1 MVAWAKLSWLKGG
14 GMGGT
19 EEDDLAPTE
28 GLPTRAGPSGALAEG
43 AALAPGARLGRYRIE
58 TLLGRGGMGEVY
70 RAGQLEPVRR
80 TVAIKLLHARRLD
93 ARHLAYFEVERQL
106 LAQMKHPAI
115 AQVYDAGA
123 TPEGFP
129 YFVME
134 FIEGSPLTAFCEQ
147 RGLPLRE
154 RLGLFIRVCEGVQH
168 AHQKGVIHRDLKPGN
183 ILVSEV
189 DGRPLPKI
197 IDFGIATAASRSLAA
212 GERAGE
218 LERAGT
224 PDYMSPE
231 QAGMEGVEVDTRSD
245 VYSLGVLLYELLAG
259 RRPGAGDDSSA
270 AAHTAGTTIRPPS
283 AQIETLA
290 PGNAAARAGQLGLS
304 QPRLR
309 KVMRSELDW
318 VVLKAMRRDRA
329 ERYSS
334 AAELAQ
340 ELQRFLD
347 DQPLQAVPHSRR
359 YVLGKYLRRNHLAVA
374 AASAVSLAVLVGL
387 GLSLYGLQQAREQRA
402 LAEQRSADLERVA
415 AFQQSMLEDID
426 VEAMGLGIANGLRD
440 QVAKADP
447 GSVPSLEQALAA
459 ASPADLARNVVG
471 RDILE
476 SARETIDRD
485 FSDQPS
491 LANQLRRSVGKVQ
504 LALGLHEQAESLFAE
519 VAQFLAQTQGASA
532 PETLEARN
540 LRTEAMF
547 WASGSAP
554 ALEAVE
560 QTLVLARSLPEDHP
574 VRVESERQ
582 QARLVFAQ
590 GDRQRGLAMQQALL
604 AREQATRRGEDPLLL
619 DLTEDLG
626 LSMGRMGEADEARE
640 IFEKLFV
647 QRRQALG
654 QEDPA
659 TLRTM
664 GRLAVM
670 RAMAEDVEEAVALQ
684 RELAGISERKLGA
697 EHPQTLVERG
707 NLANMLL
714 AHRDFDEA
722 EVLMREVLESRQRL
736 YGADSPGALRTKLN
750 LSALLARR
758 SRFDEALEME
768 AQLLQARR
776 RVLGPGHPDTVFL
789 EVNHAATL
797 HRAERPRQ
805 VVQAQIDRAMSLARD
820 VLGEKHPQTEAVYR
834 IQAFSHLSAGQ
845 WREAAAL
852 FAAIREKEESERKP
866 GDPPNAQIGWGLAV
880 ALERSGR
887 AAAAARIRASDVEWL
902 YELPEEELT
911 AEDRNALEIIEE
923 EAGRLGK
930 HG

>member
-154 RLGLFIRVCEGVQH
+154 RLALFIRVCEGVQH

-270 AAHTAGTTIRPPS
+270 AAHTASTTIRPPS

-334 AAELAQ
+334 AAELAH

-359 YVLGKYLRRNHLAVA
+359 YVLGKYLRRNRLAVA

-402 LAEQRSADLERVA
+402 LAEQRSAELERVA

-426 VEAMGLGIANGLRD
+426 IETMGLGIANGLRE
-440 QVAKADP
+440 QVGKTDP
-447 GSVPSLEQALAA
+447 GALGPLEQALAA
-459 ASPADLARNVVG
+459 ASPADLARSLVG

-476 SARETIDRD
+476 SARETITRD
-485 FSDQPS
+485 FSDQPD
-491 LANQLRRSVGKVQ
+491 LAAQLRRSVARVQ
-504 LALGLHEQAESLFAE
+504 LALGLHAQAESLFAE
-519 VAQFLAQTQGASA
+519 VADYFARSQGPAA
-532 PETLEARN
+532 RETLEARN
-540 LRTEAMF
+540 LQTEAMF
-547 WASGSAP
+547 WVQGNAST
-554 ALEAVE
+554 LEAVE
-560 QTLVLARSLPEDHP
+560 RTLALAHSLPPGDP
-574 VRVESERQ
+574 IRVETERQ
-582 QARLVFAQ
+582 RARIVFAL
-590 GDRQRGLAMQQALL
+590 GDRPRGLEMQQALL
-604 AREQATRRGEDPLLL
+604 ARERKTRVGDDPLLL

-640 IFEKLFV
+640 IFEDLFIR
-647 QRRQALG
+647 RRQALG
-654 QEDPA
+654 PEDPA
-659 TLRTM
+659 TLTTM

-670 RAMAEDVEEAVALQ
+670 RAIAEDVEAAVTLQ
-684 RELAGISERKLGA
+684 RELAAISERKFGA
-697 EHPQTLVERG
+697 EHPRTLVERG

-714 AHRDFDEA
+714 SHRDFDESEA
-722 EVLMREVLESRQRL
+722 LMREVLEARQRL

-750 LSALLARR
+750 LAALLARR
-758 SRFDEALEME
+758 SRFDEALVME
-768 AQLLQARR
+768 AELLQARR
-776 RVLGPGHPDTVFL
+776 RVLGPKHPDTVFV

-797 HRAERPRQ
+797 HRANRPKP
-805 VVQAQIDRAMSLARD
+805 VVQAQIDRARPLALEI
-820 VLGEKHPQTEAVYR
+820 LGEKHPQTESIDR
-834 IQAFSHLSAGQ
+834 IQAYSDLRAGR
-845 WREAAAL
+845 WSEAVVQFRAL
-852 FAAIREKEESERKP
+852 REKGQAERKP
-866 GDPPNAQIGWGLAV
+866 GDPPNARIGWGLAT
-880 ALERSGR
+880 ALERSGQ
-887 AAAAARIRASDVEWL
+887 AEEAARVRASDVDWL
-902 YELPEEELT
+902 YELPDDGLT
-911 AEDRNALEIIEE
+911 ADDRNAMEIIAEE
-923 EAGRLGK
+923 TGHLGK
-930 HG
+930 

>member
-1 MVAWAKLSWLKGG
+1 MA
-14 GMGGT
+14 GT
-19 EEDDLAPTE
+19 EDEDLAPTE
-28 GLPTRAGPSGALAEG
+28 GLQTRAGDLGADAAG
-43 AALAPGARLGRYRIE
+43 AAQAPGARLGRYRIE

-93 ARHLAYFEVERQL
+93 ARHLAYFEIERQL

-134 FIEGSPLTAFCEQ
+134 FIEGSPLTSFCEQ

-154 RLGLFIRVCEGVQH
+154 RLALFIRVCEGVQH

-183 ILVSEV
+183 ILVAEV

-259 RRPGAGDDSSA
+259 RRPGVGDDTPA
-270 AAHTAGTTIRPPS
+270 AAHTASTTVRPPS

-309 KVMRSELDW
+309 QVLRSELDW

-347 DQPLQAVPHSRR
+347 DQPLQAVPPSRR
-359 YVLGKYLRRNHLAVA
+359 YALGKYLRRNRLAVA
-374 AASAVSLAVLVGL
+374 AAGAVSLAVLVGL

-440 QVAKADP
+440 QVGKADP
-447 GSVPSLEQALAA
+447 DALAPLEQALAA
-459 ASPADLARNVVG
+459 ASPADLARSLVG
-471 RDILE
+471 LEILE
-476 SARETIDRD
+476 SARETIARD

-491 LANQLRRSVGKVQ
+491 LAAQLRRSVARVQ
-504 LALGLHEQAESLFAE
+504 LALGLHEQAETLFAE
-519 VAQFLAQTQGASA
+519 VAGYFAQTQGPAA
-532 PETLEARN
+532 RETLEARN
-540 LRTEAMF
+540 LQTEAMF
-547 WASGSAP
+547 WVRGSGQT
-554 ALEAVE
+554 LEAVE
-560 QTLVLARSLPEDHP
+560 ATLALAQSLPPGDP
-574 VRVESERQ
+574 VRVETERQ
-582 QARLVFAQ
+582 QARAVFAQ
-590 GDRQRGLAMQQALL
+590 GDRPRGLAMQQALL
-604 AREQATRRGEDPLLL
+604 ARERQMRAEDDPVLL
-619 DLTEDLG
+619 DLAEDLG

-640 IFEKLFV
+640 IFEDLFAR
-647 QRRQALG
+647 RRQALG
-654 QEDPA
+654 PEDPA
-659 TLRTM
+659 TLTTM

-670 RAMAEDVEEAVALQ
+670 RAIAEDVEAAVTLQ
-684 RELAGISERKLGA
+684 RELAAVSERKFGA
-697 EHPQTLVERG
+697 EHPRTLVERG

-714 AHRDFDEA
+714 SHRDFDEA
-722 EVLMREVLESRQRL
+722 EALMREVLEARQRL

-750 LSALLARR
+750 LAALLARR
-758 SRFDEALEME
+758 SRFDEALVME
-768 AQLLQARR
+768 ADLLQARR
-776 RVLGPGHPDTVFL
+776 RVLGPEHPDTVFV

-797 HRAERPRQ
+797 HRANRPKP
-805 VVQAQIDRAMSLARD
+805 VVQAQIDRAKSLALD
-820 VLGEKHPQTEAVYR
+820 VLGKKHPQTEAIDR
-834 IQAFSHLSAGQ
+834 IQAYSDLRAGR
-845 WREAAAL
+845 WSEAVEQFKAL
-852 FAAIREKEESERKP
+852 REKGQAERKP
-866 GDPPNAQIGWGLAV
+866 GDPPKAQIGWGLAT
-880 ALERSGR
+880 ALERSGQPEE
-887 AAAAARIRASDVEWL
+887 AARIRASDVDWL
-902 YELPEEELT
+902 YERPEQALT
-911 AEDRNALEIIEE
+911 ADDRNALEIIAE
-923 EAGRLGK
+923 EAGHLGK
-930 HG
+930 QR